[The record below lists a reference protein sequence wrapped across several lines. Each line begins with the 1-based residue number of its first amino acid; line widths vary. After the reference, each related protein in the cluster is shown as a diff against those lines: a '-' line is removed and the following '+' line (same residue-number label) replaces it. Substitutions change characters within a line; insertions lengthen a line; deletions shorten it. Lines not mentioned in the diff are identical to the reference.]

1 MSALKD
7 QLVNAMKEAM
17 RAKAQHRLT
26 VIRMALAAVKQ
37 VEVDE
42 RIELDDTRILAILDK
57 QIKQRLDASNQ
68 FRQAGRTDLSDKE
81 DLEADI
87 LREFMPTAL
96 SADEINVAI
105 DAAIAQVGETGM
117 QAMGKVMAILKP
129 QLQGRADLAAVSGQV
144 KQRLS

>member
-7 QLVNAMKEAM
+7 QLVSAMKDAM
-17 RAKAQHRLT
+17 RAKDQHRLT
-26 VIRMALAAVKQ
+26 VIRMALASVKQ
-37 VEVDE
+37 VEIDE
-42 RIELDDTRILAILDK
+42 RIEVDDTRVLAIIDK
-57 QIKQRLDASNQ
+57 QIKQRIDASNQ

-81 DLEADI
+81 DIEADI
-87 LREFMPTAL
+87 LREFMPAAL
-96 SADEINVAI
+96 SADEINTAI

-129 QLQGRADLAAVSGQV
+129 ELQGRADLGAVSGQV

>member
-17 RAKAQHRLT
+17 RAKDQHRLT
-26 VIRMALAAVKQ
+26 VIRMALASVKQ

-42 RIELDDTRILAILDK
+42 RIEPDDARILAILDK

-81 DLEADI
+81 DIEADI
-87 LREFMPTAL
+87 LREFMPAAL
-96 SADEINVAI
+96 SADEINAAI
-105 DAAIAQVGETGM
+105 DAAITQVGETGM

>member
-26 VIRMALAAVKQ
+26 VIRMALASVKQ

>member
-26 VIRMALAAVKQ
+26 VIRMALASVKQ

-81 DLEADI
+81 DIEADI
-87 LREFMPTAL
+87 LREFMPAAL
-96 SADEINVAI
+96 SADEINAAI
-105 DAAIAQVGETGM
+105 DAAITQVGETGM